1 MKIAEYLKKNKRNKF
16 IIEVKNKNLP
26 VIDIVKFINVNSNGF
41 CLIKEKKK
49 YKIFTDGDFRRLL
62 IKNSNFVNGDNNVVK
77 FKKIISIDVKRNLYD
92 AYRLIT
98 KNQINCLIVK
108 KNNKIFS
115 YLTLHEITEVLSP
128 ERLNLDNKK
137 LNKYNL
143 DISKH
148 LIRYIYASNFITK
161 KSLVLDAACGTGY
174 GTYIMSKKAKNI
186 YGVDISAKAIAFAKS
201 NYKAKN
207 IKFINLNILDINF
220 KQKFDVIVSLETI
233 EHLTLEDALSWF
245 RKCNYLLNKEGIFVC
260 SSPLLRIRNKKPF
273 ITNPH
278 HLYEMKKSEFF
289 YNLKKIF
296 KPKKINSYIQ
306 QNDNLIPLTNQKE
319 GLSIISL
326 IK

>member
-1 MKIAEYLKKNKRNKF
+1 M
-16 IIEVKNKNLP
+16 II
-26 VIDIVKFINVNSNGF
+26 
-41 CLIKEKKK
+41 
-49 YKIFTDGDFRRLL
+49 
-62 IKNSNFVNGDNNVVK
+62 
-77 FKKIISIDVKRNLYD
+77 
-92 AYRLIT
+92 
-98 KNQINCLIVK
+98 K
-108 KNNKIFS
+108 KNNQIFS

-148 LIRYIYASNFITK
+148 LIRYVYASNFITK

-174 GTYIMSKKAKNI
+174 GTYVMSKKAKKI
-186 YGVDISAKAIAFAKS
+186 YGIDVSSKAIAFAKS
-201 NYKAKN
+201 NYKSKN
-207 IKFINLNILDINF
+207 IRFINLNILNINF
-220 KQKFDVIVSLETI
+220 KNKFDVIVSLETI
-233 EHLTLEDALSWF
+233 EHLTLKDALSWF
-245 RKCNYLLNKEGIFVC
+245 RKCNHLLKKRGIFVC
-260 SSPLLRIRNKKPF
+260 SSPLLRIRNNKPF

-306 QNDNLIPLTNQKE
+306 QNDNLIPLSNQKE

>member
-1 MKIAEYLKKNKRNKF
+1 MKISEYLKKNKKKKF
-16 IIEVKNKNLP
+16 IIKVKNKNLSI
-26 VIDIVKFINVNSNGF
+26 IDIIKFINANLNGF
-41 CLIKEKKK
+41 CIIKEKKI
-49 YKIFTDGDFRRLL
+49 YKIFTDGDFRRSI
-62 IKNSNFVNGDNNVVK
+62 IKNVNFINCSNQNIK
-77 FKKIISIDVKRNLYD
+77 FKKIISIDIKKNLYD
-92 AYRLIT
+92 AYRLI
-98 KNQINCLIVK
+98 NQYQINVLIVK

-115 YLTLHEITEVLSP
+115 YLTLHEIIEVLSP

-161 KSLVLDAACGTGY
+161 KDLVLDAACGTGY
-174 GTYIMSKKAKNI
+174 GTYIMSKKAKKI
-186 YGVDISAKAIAFAKS
+186 YGVDISSKAILFAKN
-201 NYKAKN
+201 NYRSSN
-207 IKFINLNILDINF
+207 IKFINLNILNINL
-220 KQKFDVIVSLETI
+220 KKKFNVIVSLETI

-245 RKCNYLLNKEGIFVC
+245 KKCNHLLKKNGIFIC
-260 SSPLLRIRNKKPF
+260 SSPLLRIRNNKPF

-278 HLYEMKKSEFF
+278 HLYEMKKNEFF
-289 YNLKKIF
+289 YYLKKIF